1 MLSGSRLFAALTALL
16 LLAACASPSTTQP
29 AAAPTSPPAAGPTTA
44 PAAAAPTTAPAAAK
58 PAVTPPPAAAATT
71 APAAAAA
78 PTSAAAAA
86 AKPTAATAAQPTSA
100 AAAPPTAAAKPAA
113 VAPVSGEVVVFAAS
127 SLTDVFQDMAMA
139 FQQANP
145 NAKLTFNF
153 GASSQLATQLGQGAS
168 ADAFASADTTQ
179 MDNAKKS
186 GAVTGQDKVFAGN
199 RLVLITPKDNP
210 AQVNSVKDLAKDG
223 VKFVTAQPSVPIG
236 TYTAQMLD
244 KASADPNYGSD
255 FKSKV
260 QANTVSQEDN
270 VRQVVS
276 KVQLGEADA
285 AIVYST
291 DPTPQV
297 RDQLNI
303 IDVPDP
309 IQTLASYP
317 IAVAKGSNASGGEAF
332 VSYVLGPDGQ
342 ATLKKWG
349 FLPPPQTSAS
359 AQATPSAAGG
369 QPAASSGSASSA
381 ANAPIPAVAS
391 STFAPE
397 VAIKGLVGT
406 PRSFTR
412 DDLMQLPAE
421 TVNVSF
427 QAGQGTTQATFTG
440 TRLLNVFDAAGGAK
454 LPTDGNNA
462 KLRTTVMVTGADG
475 YQVALG
481 WGELDPE
488 FGAAPILLAYSQD
501 DKPMGDK
508 QGMARLVVPSDKRG
522 GRYVSTVKSIE
533 IRDPGPVQP

>member
-1 MLSGSRLFAALTALL
+1 
-16 LLAACASPSTTQP
+16 
-29 AAAPTSPPAAGPTTA
+29 
-44 PAAAAPTTAPAAAK
+44 
-58 PAVTPPPAAAATT
+58 
-71 APAAAAA
+71 
-78 PTSAAAAA
+78 
-86 AKPTAATAAQPTSA
+86 
-100 AAAPPTAAAKPAA
+100 
-113 VAPVSGEVVVFAAS
+113 
-127 SLTDVFQDMAMA
+127 
-139 FQQANP
+139 
-145 NAKLTFNF
+145 
-153 GASSQLATQLGQGAS
+153 
-168 ADAFASADTTQ
+168 

-210 AQVNSVKDLAKDG
+210 AKISGVKDLANDG

-244 KASADPNYGSD
+244 KASADPAYGSD
-255 FKSKV
+255 FKAKV

-317 IAVAKGSNASGGEAF
+317 IAVAKGNNSSGGEAF
-332 VSYVLGPDGQ
+332 ASYVLGPDGQ

-349 FLPPPQTSAS
+349 FLPPPTAS
-359 AQATPSAAGG
+359 AAA
-369 QPAASSGSASSA
+369 QPTAAAA
-381 ANAPIPAVAS
+381 ANAAPAAAAPVPGVAS

-397 VAIKGLVGT
+397 VAVKGLVGT
-406 PRSFTR
+406 PRSFTF
-412 DDLMQLPAE
+412 DDLSKLPAE

-427 QAGQGTTQATFTG
+427 QAGQGTTQASFTG

-454 LPTDGNNA
+454 LPNDSNNA

-488 FGAAPILLAYSQD
+488 FGAAPILLAYEQD
-501 DKPMGDK
+501 GKPMGDK
-508 QGMARLVVPSDKRG
+508 QGMARLVVPGDKRG
-522 GRYVSTVKSIE
+522 GRYVSTVKSID
-533 IRDPGPVQP
+533 IRDPGPAAQ